1 MSFLRH
7 LEQCNTIIERFSY
20 AFVLFF
26 PQLFVTL
33 HPETKHTIVFRMKER
48 IRQIL
53 EENLPLADID
63 SQFLFAELSSLDI
76 TTIMMMLS
84 EEYNISLD
92 SKDVTPKNFMNV
104 DSITA
109 LVERKLKG

>member
-1 MSFLRH
+1 
-7 LEQCNTIIERFSY
+7 
-20 AFVLFF
+20 
-26 PQLFVTL
+26 
-33 HPETKHTIVFRMKER
+33 MKER

-92 SKDVTPKNFMNV
+92 SKDVTSKNFMNV